1 MNKVLRK
8 FIDKFIIIYLDNI
21 LIYSKILE
29 DYKRYIRLV
38 LIALSEVYIILN
50 LEKYIFF
57 ITEIRFL
64 RYIISAN
71 SSRLD
76 SRNIEKILN

>member
-1 MNKVLRK
+1 MNKVLYK
-8 FIDKFIIIYLDNI
+8 FINKFIIIYLNNI

-38 LIALSEVYIILN
+38 LIALSKVYIILN

-57 ITEIRFL
+57 IIEIRFL
-64 RYIISAN
+64 RYIISIN
-71 SSRLD
+71 SSHLD
-76 SRNIEKILN
+76 LRNIEKILN